1 MTKTVK
7 GNYGEGSLM
16 RHILALAVPTLFAD
30 LVNVLYSV
38 VDRMFIG
45 HMKDVGTVAL
55 SGVGVVFPLI
65 SFISAFASLISTGA
79 APIAAIERGRGDDRK
94 AERIMETAFTLS
106 LIIGGALTLILFVFR
121 TPVLYMMGADET
133 TIGYAESYFAIY
145 VLGTVFVLISV
156 GFNSF
161 ITMQGYGG
169 IGMMTVII
177 GAVINTILDPLFIF
191 TFNMGVSG
199 AAVATVFSQAVSSAW
214 VVWFLRSRRSAI
226 KIRTLRLDGAI
237 VSRIFKLGI
246 SGFMFKMTNSIT
258 QAASNMTLSEFGG
271 SLSTLYIGAMSI
283 INSTREMV
291 SLPISAVTS
300 SAQPVM
306 GYNYGAGNSER
317 VCRTIRIMTLT
328 ALFYGILAW
337 NLVMLFPSLLISIY
351 TPDTALLELTVPA
364 MRIFFSVFFMMSF
377 QSSGQTTFVA
387 LNHPRHAVFFSLL
400 RKVFLVF
407 PLILILP
414 RLSLGVD
421 GVFWAEAVSQLLG
434 ASACYLT
441 MFFTIYRPLKR
452 GTYNWEKYTK

>member
-1 MTKTVK
+1 MNTTVK
-7 GNYGEGSLM
+7 GNYAEGSIT

-45 HMKDVGTVAL
+45 HMEGEGTLAL

-65 SFISAFASLISTGA
+65 SFISAFASLLSTGA
-79 APIAAIERGRGDDRK
+79 APIAAIERGKGDDKK
-94 AERIMETAFTLS
+94 AERIMETAFTLA
-106 LIIGGALTLILFVFR
+106 LIIGGVLTLVLFAFR
-121 TPVLYMMGADET
+121 TPILYMMGAEET
-133 TIGYAESYFAIY
+133 TIGYAVDYFQIY
-145 VLGTVFVLISV
+145 VLGSVFVLISV

-161 ITMQGYGG
+161 ITMQGYGAV
-169 IGMMTVII
+169 GMMTVVI
-177 GAVINTILDPLFIF
+177 GAVINTILDPIFIF
-191 TFNMGVSG
+191 TFGMGVSG
-199 AAVATVFSQAVSSAW
+199 AAIATVLSQAVSSAW
-214 VVWFLRSRRSAI
+214 VVWFLKSHRSAI
-226 KIRTLRLDGAI
+226 KIRHLRLEKDI
-237 VSRIFKLGI
+237 VSRIFRLGI

-258 QAASNMTLSEFGG
+258 QAASNMTLRSFGG

-306 GYNYGAGNSER
+306 GYNYGARKEER
-317 VCRTIRIMTLT
+317 VCRTIRVMTLM
-328 ALFYGILAW
+328 ALGYGILSWAFI
-337 NLVMLFPSLLISIY
+337 MAFPRLLISIY
-351 TPDTALLELTVPA
+351 TPDVSLLSVTGPV
-364 MRIFFSVFFMMSF
+364 MRIFFCVFFMMSL
-377 QSSGQTTFVA
+377 QTSGQTTFVG

-414 RLSLGVD
+414 RLGLGVY

-441 MFFTIYRPLKR
+441 MFFTVYRPLKK
-452 GTYNWEKYTK
+452 GTYNWEKYSK

>member
-45 HMKDVGTVAL
+45 HMQDVGTVAL

-79 APIAAIERGRGDDRK
+79 APIAAIERGKGDDRK
-94 AERIMETAFTLS
+94 AERIMETAFTLA

-133 TIGYAESYFAIY
+133 TIGYAESYFAVY

-177 GAVINTILDPLFIF
+177 GAVINTILDPIFIF

-214 VVWFLRSRRSAI
+214 VVWFLKSRRSAI

-452 GTYNWEKYTK
+452 GTYNWDKYTK

>member
-1 MTKTVK
+1 MTTAVK
-7 GNYGEGSLM
+7 GNYAEGSII

-45 HMKDVGTVAL
+45 HMEGEGTFAL

-65 SFISAFASLISTGA
+65 SFISAFASLLSTGA
-79 APIAAIERGRGDDRK
+79 APIAAIERGKGNDEK
-94 AERIMETAFTLS
+94 AERIMETAFTLA
-106 LIIGGALTLILFVFR
+106 LIIGGVLTLVLFAFR
-121 TPVLYMMGADET
+121 TPVLYAMGAEEA
-133 TIGYAESYFAIY
+133 TIGYAIDYFQIY
-145 VLGTVFVLISV
+145 VLGSVFVLISV

-161 ITMQGYGG
+161 ITMQGHGAV
-169 IGMMTVII
+169 GMMTVVI

-191 TFNMGVSG
+191 TFGMGVSG
-199 AAVATVFSQAVSSAW
+199 AAIATVFSQAVSSLW
-214 VVWFLRSRRSAI
+214 VVWFLKSRRSQI
-226 KIRTLRLDGAI
+226 KIRKLRLEKDI
-237 VSRIFKLGI
+237 VRRIFRLGI

-258 QAASNMTLSEFGG
+258 QAASNMTLRSFGG

-306 GYNYGAGNSER
+306 GYNYGARKEER
-317 VCRTIRIMTLT
+317 VCSTIRVMTMM
-328 ALFYGILAW
+328 ALGYSILSW
-337 NLVMLFPSLLISIY
+337 VFVMAFPRLLIGIY
-351 TPDTALLELTVPA
+351 TPDSSLLSVTEPV
-364 MRIFFSVFFMMSF
+364 MRIYFAVFFMMSL
-377 QSSGQTTFVA
+377 QSSGQTTFVG
-387 LNHPRHAVFFSLL
+387 LNHPKHAVFFSLL

-414 RLSLGVD
+414 RLGMGVY
-421 GVFWAEAVSQLLG
+421 GVFWAEAISQLLG

-441 MFFTIYRPLKR
+441 MFFTVYRPLKK
-452 GTYNWEKYTK
+452 GTYNWEKYTR

>member
-1 MTKTVK
+1 MTKTEK
-7 GNYGEGSLM
+7 GNYGEGSLT

-45 HMKDVGTVAL
+45 HMKGTGTLAL
-55 SGVGVVFPLI
+55 SGVGIVFPLI
-65 SFISAFASLISTGA
+65 SFISAFASLLSTGA
-79 APIAAIERGRGDDRK
+79 APIAAIERGKGDDEK

-106 LIIGGALTLILFVFR
+106 LIIGGVLTLFLFVFR
-121 TPVLYMMGADET
+121 TPVLYMMGAEET
-133 TIGYAESYFAIY
+133 TIGYASDYFGIY
-145 VLGTVFVLISV
+145 VLGSVFVLISV

-169 IGMMTVII
+169 FGMMSVVI
-177 GAVINTILDPLFIF
+177 GAVINTILDPLFIYV
-191 TFNMGVSG
+191 FNMGVSG
-199 AAVATVFSQAVSSAW
+199 AAIATVFSQAVSSAW
-214 VVWFLRSRRSAI
+214 VVWFLRSRRSYI
-226 KIRTLRLDGAI
+226 KIRKLRLEKDI
-237 VSRIFKLGI
+237 VTRIFKLGI

-258 QAASNMTLSEFGG
+258 QAASNMTLRSFGG

-306 GYNYGAGNSER
+306 GYNYGAGKADR
-317 VCRTIRIMTLT
+317 VCRTIRIMTVM
-328 ALFYGILAW
+328 ALCYGILAW
-337 NLVMLFPSLLISIY
+337 AFVMTAPALLISIY
-351 TPDTALLELTVPA
+351 TPDSALLEITEPV

-377 QSSGQTTFVA
+377 QSSGQTTFVG

-421 GVFWAEAVSQLLG
+421 GVFWAEAVSQLVG

-441 MFFTIYRPLKR
+441 MYFTVYRPLRK
-452 GTYNWEKYTK
+452 GTYRWDKYTR

>member
-1 MTKTVK
+1 MREVEK
-7 GNYGEGSLM
+7 GNYGEGSLV

-45 HMKDVGTVAL
+45 HMKDTGTLAL

-79 APIAAIERGRGDDRK
+79 APIAAIERGKGDDRK

-106 LIIGGALTLILFVFR
+106 LIIGGIITIVLFVFR
-121 TPVLYMMGADET
+121 TPVLYMMGAEEET
-133 TIGYAESYFAIY
+133 IEYARDYFGIY
-145 VLGTVFVLISV
+145 VLGSVFVLISV

-177 GAVINTILDPLFIF
+177 GAVINTILDPVFIYV
-191 TFNMGVSG
+191 FNMGVSG
-199 AAVATVFSQAVSSAW
+199 AAIATVFSQAVSSAW
-214 VVWFLRSRRSAI
+214 VVWFLRSHRSFI
-226 KIRTLRLDGAI
+226 KLRQLRLDREI
-237 VSRIFKLGI
+237 SSRIFKLGI

-258 QAASNMTLSEFGG
+258 QAASNMTLRSFGG

-306 GYNYGAGNSER
+306 GYNYGAGKAGR
-317 VCRTIRIMTLT
+317 VCSTIRIMTVM
-328 ALFYGILAW
+328 ALGYGILAW
-337 NLVMLFPSLLISIY
+337 AFVMLFPGILISIY
-351 TPDTALLELTVPA
+351 TPDPTLLGITEPA
-364 MRIFFSVFFMMSF
+364 MRIFFCVFFMMSF
-377 QSSGQTTFVA
+377 QTSGQTTFVG

-421 GVFWAEAVSQLLG
+421 GVFWAEAVSQLVG

-441 MFFTIYRPLKR
+441 MYFTIYRPLKK
-452 GTYNWEKYTK
+452 GTYRWDKYSK

>member
-1 MTKTVK
+1 MTTAVK
-7 GNYGEGSLM
+7 GNYAEGSII

-45 HMKDVGTVAL
+45 HMEGEGTLAL

-65 SFISAFASLISTGA
+65 SFISAFASLLSTGA
-79 APIAAIERGRGDDRK
+79 APIAAIERGKGNDEK
-94 AERIMETAFTLS
+94 AERIMETAFTLA
-106 LIIGGALTLILFVFR
+106 LIIGGVLTLVLFAFR
-121 TPVLYMMGADET
+121 TPVLYAMGAEEA
-133 TIGYAESYFAIY
+133 TIGYAIDYFQIY
-145 VLGTVFVLISV
+145 VLGSVFVLISV

-161 ITMQGYGG
+161 ITMQGHGAV
-169 IGMMTVII
+169 GMMTVVI

-191 TFNMGVSG
+191 TFGMGVSG
-199 AAVATVFSQAVSSAW
+199 AAIATVFSQAVSSLW
-214 VVWFLRSRRSAI
+214 VVWFLKSRRSQI
-226 KIRTLRLDGAI
+226 KIRKLRLEKDI
-237 VSRIFKLGI
+237 VRRIFRLGI

-258 QAASNMTLSEFGG
+258 QAASNMTLRSFGG

-306 GYNYGAGNSER
+306 GYNYGARKEER
-317 VCRTIRIMTLT
+317 VCSTIRVMTMM
-328 ALFYGILAW
+328 ALGYSILSW
-337 NLVMLFPSLLISIY
+337 VFVMAFPRLLIGIY
-351 TPDTALLELTVPA
+351 TPDSSLLSVTEPV
-364 MRIFFSVFFMMSF
+364 MRIYFAVFFMMSL
-377 QSSGQTTFVA
+377 QSSGQTTFVG
-387 LNHPRHAVFFSLL
+387 LNHPKHAVFFSLL

-414 RLSLGVD
+414 RLGMGVY
-421 GVFWAEAVSQLLG
+421 GVFWAEAISQLLG

-441 MFFTIYRPLKR
+441 MFFTVYRPLKK
-452 GTYNWEKYTK
+452 GTYNWEKYTR